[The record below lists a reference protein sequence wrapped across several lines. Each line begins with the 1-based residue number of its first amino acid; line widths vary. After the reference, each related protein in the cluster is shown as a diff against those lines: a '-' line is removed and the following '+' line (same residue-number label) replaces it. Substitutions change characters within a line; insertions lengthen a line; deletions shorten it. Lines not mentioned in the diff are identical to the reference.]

1 MTTAYV
7 LISALV
13 GRGPQVLAS
22 LGGLREVRFAER
34 VNGPHDIIAKVEVA
48 DLIALGRFVQDKV
61 HTVPGVVKTITCV
74 AVK

>member
-13 GRGPQVLAS
+13 GRGHQVLAS